1 MRSLSSEIKVSTRE
15 TIVEENYPLCE
26 QYGDQPFL
34 LSPDDEVMSLV
45 RSAGLFSVLPT
56 VGWIG

>member
-1 MRSLSSEIKVSTRE
+1 VKG
-15 TIVEENYPLCE
+15 NYLFY
-26 QYGDQPFL
+26 QQHGDQPFL

-45 RSAGLFSVLPT
+45 RSAGLFSVLPM

>member
-1 MRSLSSEIKVSTRE
+1 M
-15 TIVEENYPLCE
+15 EENYPLCE

-45 RSAGLFSVLPT
+45 RSAGLFSVLPM